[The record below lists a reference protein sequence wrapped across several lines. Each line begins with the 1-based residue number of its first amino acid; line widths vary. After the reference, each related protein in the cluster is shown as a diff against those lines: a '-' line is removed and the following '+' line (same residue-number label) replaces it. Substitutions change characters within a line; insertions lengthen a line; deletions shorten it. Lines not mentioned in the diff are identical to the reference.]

1 MADKYWNGN
10 TGTDGD
16 VTDATNWTPS
26 GVPTASDNVRLV
38 AGFNT
43 AMSSNLAGLS
53 GVSLGDFIVEE
64 GYTGTIGTSTAD
76 LEITCTS
83 FEFEGSGKAYID
95 LEASNITAT
104 IHGSAASTSVGT
116 FGLYLIGS
124 NLAALVVS
132 SGSVALA
139 GFMGTTATAA
149 AVRVSGGTVTL
160 GAGCTVTTVT
170 TYGGTINTR
179 ANITTAN
186 GYGGTLRTGE
196 QAAITTLL
204 VDGASVDDRATGT
217 ITTATVNSGYLA
229 VKAGT
234 SKTISTLNINAGG
247 GASWDPNSVTVSA
260 LVVGDDDV
268 PIKVNTSRG

>member
-1 MADKYWNGN
+1 MADKYWNG
-10 TGTDGD
+10 TGGTDGD
-16 VTDATNWTPS
+16 VTDAANWTPS
-26 GVPTASDNVRLV
+26 GVPSASDNVRLV
-38 AGFNT
+38 AAFDQ
-43 AMSSNLAGLS
+43 AISSNLDGLT

-64 GYTGTIGTSTAD
+64 GYSGTIGSSTAD
-76 LEITCTS
+76 LEITCSS
-83 FEFEGSGKAYID
+83 FEFNGSGVAYID

-104 IHGSAASTSVGT
+104 VHNSAAAASVGA

-124 NLAALVVS
+124 NLADLVVAG
-132 SGSVALA
+132 GSVALA
-139 GFMGTTATAA
+139 SVMGTTATAA
-149 AVRVSGGTVTL
+149 AVHVSGGSVSL
-160 GAGCTVTTVT
+160 GSGCTLTTIT
-170 TYGGTINTR
+170 AYGGNTTIR
-179 ANITTAN
+179 ANVTNVN
-186 GYGGTLRTGE
+186 GYGGTIATKE

-204 VDGASVDDRATGT
+204 LDGATLDDGSTGT
-217 ITTATVNSGYLA
+217 TTTATVNSGYLA